1 MPQPRPNPQL
11 RLPLSPKNL
20 NAPRSPVLYRA
31 FFLALLAAI
40 AATAMPAQTGGYRPP
55 ANYLSGGPADQVV
68 GARILSEFHRVG
80 LTGNYWLAF
89 ELRVMPRKGAER
101 TVTGQLLG
109 SRNEQGPV
117 SRLTLPGAGGLES
130 EQRWLIQSGPRPA
143 TWQWTGATGQTRAL
157 TAADSFQPMAGT
169 DLAPFDLQ
177 MPFLYWT
184 DFVYE
189 GIAKVRGRP
198 THSFVLYPPA
208 DLSGVRPGLTGV
220 RVQLDTEFQAFMQ
233 AELLGAKGATEK
245 TITILDLK
253 KVGEQ
258 WIPKSIDLRNNLT
271 RDKTRLNMISVALN
285 LMLPADTFTAD
296 TLVTEAP
303 AVPAAQVERL

>member
-1 MPQPRPNPQL
+1 MPRPRSNPQR
-11 RLPLSPKNL
+11 RLPLSPRSL
-20 NAPRSPVLYRA
+20 NPSRSPVIYRA
-31 FFLALLAAI
+31 FFLTLLVAI
-40 AATAMPAQTGGYRPP
+40 AAPAMPAQTGRYRPP
-55 ANYLSGGPADQVV
+55 ARDLSGSPADQVE
-68 GARILSEFHRVG
+68 GARILSEFHRAG
-80 LTGNYWLAF
+80 IAGNYWLAF

-101 TVTGQLLG
+101 TVAGQLLG

-117 SRLTLPGAGGLES
+117 ARLTLPGAGGLES

-143 TWQWTGATGQTRAL
+143 TWQWTGAPGLTRAL

-208 DLSGVRPGLTGV
+208 DLSEGRPGLTGV

-245 TITILDLK
+245 TITLLDLK

-271 RDKTRLNMISVALN
+271 RAKTRLTMISAALN
-285 LMLPADTFTAD
+285 LVLPADTFTAD
-296 TLVTEAP
+296 TLAAEAP